1 MPNSDEN
8 VDGGE
13 SSQEVE
19 ERTRTVLDYSSS
31 IDLKEALSEAFEGKR
46 KDVVIPKPASEPE
59 PRMNAVQVG
68 CFGGVG
74 CSPNAVSNINDVRT
88 AEGIVQWQYLYLCFL
103 YLPTILGILCLLD
116 CI

>member
-8 VDGGE
+8 NDSCE
-13 SSQEVE
+13 STEEVE

-31 IDLKEALSEAFEGKR
+31 IDLKEALLEAFEGKK
-46 KDVVIPKPASEPE
+46 KDVVLPNPASESAPE
-59 PRMNAVQVG
+59 SRMNAVQVG

-88 AEGIVQWQYLYLCFL
+88 PKLSCQLRYFFSISC
-103 YLPTILGILCLLD
+103 
-116 CI
+116 